1 MNGNTAKIVL
11 AVGVTALFTAIVLV
25 AAFIGYLYFRAA
37 PETATVPGST
47 SRPSAKP
54 SAPARRAKGPVTVTA
69 DEISEIRLR
78 RSSMGSTPPPRPAA
92 YFGNITVENFRSS
105 TIEVSFKSDGTATKY
120 ELSEKTVNGVKTT
133 SGPARY
139 VVNIGADAFR
149 KLAEVLVENDF
160 ANEPRSRDIT
170 SLPISVTLTVIH
182 AEGEKVIEASNMDKD
197 TPELTAILEAI
208 DDLQKRTDWEP
219 GKQ

>member
-1 MNGNTAKIVL
+1 
-11 AVGVTALFTAIVLV
+11 
-25 AAFIGYLYFRAA
+25 
-37 PETATVPGST
+37 
-47 SRPSAKP
+47 
-54 SAPARRAKGPVTVTA
+54 
-69 DEISEIRLR
+69 
-78 RSSMGSTPPPRPAA
+78 MGSTPPPRPSA

-182 AEGEKVIEASNMDKD
+182 GGGEKVIEASNMDKD
-197 TPELTAILEAI
+197 TPELTAILKAI